1 MIRDGLY
8 LEERFEEVCSCSSIR
23 MVSSSL
29 DNEGD
34 ESKRGV
40 LSRDEEEEEEEEEE
54 RAEEEGAVVAG
65 IAEVILLTL

>member
-40 LSRDEEEEEEEEEE
+40 LSRDEEEEEEEEE
-54 RAEEEGAVVAG
+54 GAVVAG